1 MESKSCLLITILKIV
16 ACIVVL
22 ISSTYAKAVYISPA
36 QPALP
41 CLRMYAASASQ
52 KPGRGRGFNPN
63 VKGVLVKSH
72 LDEGR
77 ASLLNR
83 QSDEGESNG

>member
-1 MESKSCLLITILKIV
+1 MQR
-16 ACIVVL
+16 
-22 ISSTYAKAVYISPA
+22 STA

-41 CLRMYAASASQ
+41 CLRVYAASASQ

-63 VKGVLVKSH
+63 VKVVMVKSH

-83 QSDEGESNG
+83 HSDEGESNG

>member
-1 MESKSCLLITILKIV
+1 
-16 ACIVVL
+16 
-22 ISSTYAKAVYISPA
+22 
-36 QPALP
+36 
-41 CLRMYAASASQ
+41 MYAASASQ